1 MSIIRHFRAQPLL
14 CAMCTL
20 ILVLTM
26 SIPTVHADKSEK
38 RRQKIDKREQET
50 MQRLFKEKPRSK
62 QLYHQSYGYAVF
74 YGTQTALLISGG
86 SGKGVAINKKTGERV
101 YMGMLAAGI
110 GIGLGIQV
118 LYTVFLFEE
127 AEKFQYFVD
136 KGWNADA
143 SASAVAATEG
153 VNADSSFR
161 DGVMVYQLTDK
172 GLIVQAS
179 IKGTKYWRSKKLNK
193 K

>member
-1 MSIIRHFRAQPLL
+1 
-14 CAMCTL
+14 
-20 ILVLTM
+20 
-26 SIPTVHADKSEK
+26 
-38 RRQKIDKREQET
+38 
-50 MQRLFKEKPRSK
+50 
-62 QLYHQSYGYAVF
+62 
-74 YGTQTALLISGG
+74 
-86 SGKGVAINKKTGERV
+86 
-101 YMGMLAAGI
+101 MGMLSAGI

-153 VNADSSFR
+153 VNADSSFHN
-161 DGVMVYQLTDK
+161 GVMVYQLTDK

-179 IKGTKYWRSKKLNK
+179 LKGTKYWRSKKLNK